1 MMGAPGLTLAS
12 GVLHL
17 TAITTDHVALAVF
30 FVVGLLGGAHC
41 LGMCGPLVTTYADR
55 LGSDRDV
62 LTWREVRQHGLFNV
76 GRTLGYAAV
85 GGLAGLLGGAVFDT
99 AAVFAVGDGVRGVLG
114 VGVGVAIVVAG
125 VGYVVSG
132 TTAGGGGLP
141 HFAAR
146 PVARVTSLIAAR
158 IDRWVGGPR
167 IVGLGA
173 LHALLP
179 CPIIY
184 PAYLYAFGRGSPVEG
199 AAALAAVGLGTFPTL
214 FVYGT
219 ALGAIGGPTRRR
231 LHRALGVAFV
241 IAGLMPISHGLMLL
255 GVPVPHV
262 EIPIYQPL
270 G

>member
-1 MMGAPGLTLAS
+1 MIGETL
-12 GVLHL
+12 LHL
-17 TAITTDHVALAVF
+17 SAVTANPVALVVF
-30 FVVGLLGGAHC
+30 FFVGLLGGAHC

-55 LGSDRDV
+55 LGNDRDV

-76 GRTLGYAAV
+76 GRTVGYAVV
-85 GGLAGLLGGAVFDT
+85 GGLAGLLGGAVFD
-99 AAVFAVGDGVRGVLG
+99 AAAILAVGDGVRAILGIG
-114 VGVGVAIVVAG
+114 VGLVIVAAG

-132 TTAGGGGLP
+132 TTAGGGLP
-141 HFAAR
+141 HFAAK
-146 PVARVTSLIAAR
+146 PVARVTSVIAKR
-158 IDRWVGGPR
+158 VDRWVGGPR
-167 IVGLGA
+167 ILGLGA

-184 PAYLYAFGRGSPVEG
+184 PAYLYAFGRGSAIEG
-199 AAALAAVGLGTFPTL
+199 AAALTAVGLGTFPTL
-214 FVYGT
+214 FIYGT
-219 ALGAIGGPTRRR
+219 ALGAIGGTTRSR

-255 GVPVPHV
+255 GVPVPHI